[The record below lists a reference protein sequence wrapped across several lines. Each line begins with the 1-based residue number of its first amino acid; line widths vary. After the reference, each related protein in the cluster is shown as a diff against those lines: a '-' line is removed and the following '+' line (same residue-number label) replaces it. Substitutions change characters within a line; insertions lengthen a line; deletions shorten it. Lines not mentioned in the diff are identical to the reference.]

1 MKTIHVVAAVIRAEN
16 AAGEP
21 MIFATQRG
29 YGDFKDGWEFPGGKI
44 EAGETPQ
51 QALVR
56 EIGEE
61 LDTKIQVGDRIDTIE
76 YDYPEFHLSM
86 DCFWAEIRSG
96 ELVLKEHEAAKWL
109 TVDTLDSVAWLPA
122 DLALIDKVREGM
134 LQQEKEADSR
144 QAIFSF
150 AENKYEEA
158 LALLRTIASVPAP
171 TFQEEKKAALVL
183 QWLRANGMPE
193 AYQDE
198 AGNVI
203 FEYGTGEEVVICM
216 AHMDVVFPDTT
227 PFTIQERDGLWYTPG
242 ILDDNANLVCMLMA
256 ARYIVKHQI
265 LFPYRLVFVA
275 NVCEEGLG
283 NLKGSKAIRDTFG
296 SSIRRF
302 IGFDAQLHDIV
313 NHAVGSMRFRVT
325 VRTEGGHSY
334 TAFGNH
340 NAIHQLAELICELYQ
355 VQVPTEAR
363 TTYNVGTIEGGTT
376 VNSIAQQAS
385 MLYEFRSESV
395 ECLEKMQRTFDRIIE
410 KYRHLGRSIEV
421 ETIGIR
427 PCMKGVDPAAQEQ
440 LEEMGADLI
449 RTYTDREPK
458 RRTGSTDANTF
469 QAYGIPSIVLGTAI
483 GGSTH
488 TREEWLDPKSLKEGL
503 RLALGAVWQIW

>member
-1 MKTIHVVAAVIRAEN
+1 
-16 AAGEP
+16 
-21 MIFATQRG
+21 
-29 YGDFKDGWEFPGGKI
+29 
-44 EAGETPQ
+44 
-51 QALVR
+51 
-56 EIGEE
+56 
-61 LDTKIQVGDRIDTIE
+61 
-76 YDYPEFHLSM
+76 
-86 DCFWAEIRSG
+86 
-96 ELVLKEHEAAKWL
+96 
-109 TVDTLDSVAWLPA
+109 
-122 DLALIDKVREGM
+122 
-134 LQQEKEADSR
+134 
-144 QAIFSF
+144 
-150 AENKYEEA
+150 
-158 LALLRTIASVPAP
+158 
-171 TFQEEKKAALVL
+171 
-183 QWLRANGMPE
+183 MPE

-265 LFPYRLVFVA
+265 PFPYRLVFVA

>member
-1 MKTIHVVAAVIRAEN
+1 MKTIHVVAAVICAEN
-16 AAGEP
+16 VAGKP

-29 YGDFKDGWEFPGGKI
+29 YGDFKDGWELPGGKI

-51 QALVR
+51 QALAR
-56 EIGEE
+56 EIREE
-61 LDTKIQVGDRIDTIE
+61 LDTELQVGDRIDTIE
-76 YDYPEFHLSM
+76 YDYPAFHLSM
-86 DCFWAEIRSG
+86 DCFWAKIRSG

-134 LQQEKEADSR
+134 LQKEKEAASK
-144 QAIFSF
+144 QAIFAF
-150 AENKYEEA
+150 AENEYEEA

-171 TFQEEKKAALVL
+171 TFQEEKKAAFVL
-183 QWLRANGMPE
+183 QWLHENGMPE

-203 FEYGTGEEVVICM
+203 FEYGTGEDAVIYM

-227 PFTIQERDGLWYTPG
+227 PFIIQERDGLWYTPG

-265 LFPYRLVFVA
+265 SFPYRLVFVA

-283 NLKGSKAIRDTFG
+283 NLKGSKAIWDSFG
-296 SSIRRF
+296 SSIRCF

-385 MLYEFRSESV
+385 MFYEFRSESV
-395 ECLEKMQRTFDRIIE
+395 ECLEKMQQTFDHIIE
-410 KYRHLGRSIEV
+410 KHRHLGRNIEV

-427 PCMKGVDPAAQEQ
+427 PCMKGVDPAEQEQ

-469 QAYGIPSIVLGTAI
+469 QAHGIPSIVLGTAI

>member
-150 AENKYEEA
+150 AENEYEEA
-158 LALLRTIASVPAP
+158 LALLRTIVSVPAP
-171 TFQEEKKAALVL
+171 TFQEEKKAAFVL

-265 LFPYRLVFVA
+265 PFPYRLVFVA

-283 NLKGSKAIRDTFG
+283 NLKGSKAIRDSFG